1 MWVGAWGASAD
12 RRAHSLLRS
21 RVRIRLRLAGFAGLS
36 LCMGCTRGRVLRWR
50 CTRLCEGELK
60 IKGTGDS
67 GEVRGRPRGGP
78 WFHPAHAA
86 CLLRRASHDFGGRH
100 GAPRGGGGRRAGRG
114 GGRGQRVSRGLHRPR
129 PRGRGRVRKGERRPR
144 SRAGAGDQARA
155 RVRVEAEGWPLQRPP
170 SVMPRARAS
179 VQGSFDE
186 GPSTACRLDA
196 PIVPPPKPFGP
207 APWPQLPLRRRPRQD
222 RRVC

>member
-1 MWVGAWGASAD
+1 MHSRKSSFVGLHPSYTA
-12 RRAHSLLRS
+12 RRAVKRLLS
-21 RVRIRLRLAGFAGLS
+21 
-36 LCMGCTRGRVLRWR
+36 
-50 CTRLCEGELK
+50 
-60 IKGTGDS
+60 
-67 GEVRGRPRGGP
+67 VRGST
-78 WFHPAHAA
+78 
-86 CLLRRASHDFGGRH
+86 LTRRTPESGASHDFGGRH

-129 PRGRGRVRKGERRPR
+129 PRGRGRVRQGERRPP

-196 PIVPPPKPFGP
+196 PLVPPPEPFGP
-207 APWPQLPLRRRPRQD
+207 APWPELPLRRCPRQD